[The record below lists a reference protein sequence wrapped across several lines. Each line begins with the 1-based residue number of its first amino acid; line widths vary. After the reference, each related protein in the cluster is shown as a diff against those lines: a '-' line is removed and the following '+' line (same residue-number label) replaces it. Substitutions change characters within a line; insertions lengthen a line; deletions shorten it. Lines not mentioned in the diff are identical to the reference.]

1 MTPGGQA
8 QIGNVDLVK
17 QLNSAAVYRL
27 IDQHGP
33 ISRIQI
39 AEQSQ
44 LAPASVTKITR
55 QLIERGLIKE
65 VDQQASTGGRRA
77 ISIVTETRNFQAIG
91 VRLGRHDTTL
101 TLYDLSSK
109 AIAEEHYPLPERTQ
123 ETLEHALLNTIAQFI
138 ESCQRKIRELIA
150 ISVILPG
157 LVDPESGVIRYMP
170 HIKVENWGL
179 VEALEKRFK
188 LTCFVGHDIRS
199 LALAEHYFGASQ
211 DCEDSILVRVHRG
224 TGAGII
230 SNGRIFIGRNGNVGE
245 IGHIQVEP
253 LGERCHCGNFGC
265 LETVAANAAIEHR
278 VRHLLEQG
286 YQIPGAK
293 QKIALLYN
301 SDVDFP
307 AVLAKAAQLRDTYN
321 VTVLPPAKK
330 LGKQL
335 GQLEAAGFAG
345 AAFMDKDEVKIF
357 AQQ

>member
-77 ISIVTETRNFQAIG
+77 ISIITETRNFQAIG

-170 HIKVENWGL
+170 HIPVENWGL
-179 VEALEKRFK
+179 VDALEKRFK
-188 LTCFVGHDIRS
+188 VTCFVGHDIRS

-211 DCEDSILVRVHRG
+211 DCEDSILVRVHRERARALSL
-224 TGAGII
+224 TAVF
-230 SNGRIFIGRNGNVGE
+230 SLVATVTSVRLATFRLS
-245 IGHIQVEP
+245 P
-253 LGERCHCGNFGC
+253 LGS
-265 LETVAANAAIEHR
+265 AATAAI
-278 VRHLLEQG
+278 
-286 YQIPGAK
+286 
-293 QKIALLYN
+293 
-301 SDVDFP
+301 S
-307 AVLAKAAQLRDTYN
+307 AVLKPSPPTRPLSSAFAICLNRVTKAASRWT
-321 VTVLPPAKK
+321 TAK
-330 LGKQL
+330 
-335 GQLEAAGFAG
+335 
-345 AAFMDKDEVKIF
+345 
-357 AQQ
+357 